1 MRSMAGSGLLPR
13 FLLMSQSKEQV
24 QDESVVA
31 SQGKNDLSEKG
42 GALDKQER
50 DIKPTMALAASS
62 LLAYVL
68 LVVGFY
74 EIDDFSRKL
83 SRMCSLLATIQT
95 CGLMLAYCVF
105 CTRFSNLER
114 HVRSPFHIPGAFIVI
129 GYFIVT
135 FVWIFYDEDDSQNLG
150 YTLIIFFAVSALYYH
165 LVAKKRQFFSKEE
178 QEKFMKA
185 YVVNANKRKKAS
197 SKKGAPTIIE
207 RLVSV
212 VPGLS
217 SLVAPF
223 VGGHSSVG
231 GKSASH
237 SQPEGGVSVASG
249 SVPASPGKV
258 FVKSSP
264 AKVAPAIETRPTE
277 STD

>member
-1 MRSMAGSGLLPR
+1 MIKSRSLFFNIFGDSGAAYIYALGVCVIAG
-13 FLLMSQSKEQV
+13 
-24 QDESVVA
+24 
-31 SQGKNDLSEKG
+31 
-42 GALDKQER
+42 KQ
-50 DIKPTMALAASS
+50 
-62 LLAYVL
+62 
-68 LVVGFY
+68 
-74 EIDDFSRKL
+74 
-83 SRMCSLLATIQT
+83 
-95 CGLMLAYCVF
+95 
-105 CTRFSNLER
+105 
-114 HVRSPFHIPGAFIVI
+114 IVN
-129 GYFIVT
+129 
-135 FVWIFYDEDDSQNLG
+135 W
-150 YTLIIFFAVSALYYH
+150 H
-165 LVAKKRQFFSKEE
+165 L
-178 QEKFMKA
+178 
-185 YVVNANKRKKAS
+185 ANKRKKAS